1 MSDRSP
7 SDVILHKSALLS
19 FVQRRFGAANDPED
33 IVQEAMA
40 RVIAN
45 HDSET
50 IGNLR
55 AYLFRVAGNLSIDA
69 LRRRATRERISGTL
83 LDSSEA
89 MAVASP
95 EPSAEQALIARQRK
109 RAFDA
114 ALAAL
119 PDRQRQALTLNRLQG
134 WSHPRI
140 AAHLGC
146 STGTVYN
153 DIKAAM
159 AAIIA
164 RTSEID
170 L

>member
-1 MSDRSP
+1 MTSAKDLSQ
-7 SDVILHKSALLS
+7 HKGALLS
-19 FVQRRFGAANDPED
+19 FVQRRFGAAHDCED

-40 RVIAN
+40 RVIASSDTDN
-45 HDSET
+45 

-55 AYLFRVAGNLSIDA
+55 AYLFRIAGNLSIDA
-69 LRRRATRERISGTL
+69 LRRRALRERISGASL
-83 LDSSEA
+83 ESPEA
-89 MAVASP
+89 LAVASP
-95 EPSAEQALIARQRK
+95 GASAEQAIIARQRK
-109 RAFDA
+109 AAFET
-114 ALAAL
+114 ALARL
-119 PDRQRQALTLNRLQG
+119 PERQRQALTLNRLEG

-159 AAIIA
+159 AFIIA
-164 RTSEID
+164 RTAKVD

>member
-1 MSDRSP
+1 M
-7 SDVILHKSALLS
+7 
-19 FVQRRFGAANDPED
+19 QRRFGAANDCED
-33 IVQEAMA
+33 IVQEAMI
-40 RVIAN
+40 RVIAS
-45 HDSET
+45 HDSEK

-69 LRRRATRERISGTL
+69 LRRGATRERISGMPI
-83 LDSSEA
+83 DSPEA

-95 EPSAEQALIARQRK
+95 EPSAEQALIAQQRK
-109 RAFDA
+109 AAFEA
-114 ALAAL
+114 ALATL

-164 RTSEID
+164 QTSEIE

>member
-1 MSDRSP
+1 MS
-7 SDVILHKSALLS
+7 HKSALLS
-19 FVQRRFGAANDPED
+19 FVQRRFGVANDCED
-33 IVQEAMA
+33 IVQEAMV
-40 RVIAN
+40 RVIASQN
-45 HDSET
+45 SEP

-55 AYLFRVAGNLSIDA
+55 AYLFRVAGNLSIDT
-69 LRRRATRERISGTL
+69 LRRRATRETISGAL
-83 LDSSEA
+83 LDSPEA

-95 EPSAEQALIARQRK
+95 EPSAEQALIAQERK
-109 RAFDA
+109 AAFEA
-114 ALAAL
+114 ALATL
-119 PDRQRQALTLNRLQG
+119 PERQRQALTLNRLQG

-164 RTSEID
+164 RTSGVE